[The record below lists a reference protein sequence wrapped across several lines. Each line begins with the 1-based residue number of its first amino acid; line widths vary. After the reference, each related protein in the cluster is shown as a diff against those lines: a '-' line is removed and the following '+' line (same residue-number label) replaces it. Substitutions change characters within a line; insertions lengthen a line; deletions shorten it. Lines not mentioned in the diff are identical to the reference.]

1 VGGEQSPLQLEP
13 PQREL
18 LMRLASGYGLEQVAQ
33 AQRVAPRVLGERLRS
48 VVRKLQWDVR
58 AGSLSLQ
65 LS

>member
-1 VGGEQSPLQLEP
+1 VAGLLQT
-13 PQREL
+13 
-18 LMRLASGYGLEQVAQ
+18 Q